1 MENMD
6 NVNVDENP
14 EQTGRVANIVMW
26 LMLATFGSAIIIFII
41 SIVVLTKT
49 TSMCKEINARYDEL
63 ASQMAQYESQMS
75 ETSADIAGYAE
86 EIKKLADKKE
96 VSGGL
101 SEQEARMIA
110 DVVIEELGEK
120 AETYKSVFSSSE
132 SSTSQNNKTEDNSG
146 KKNDGFDSASALMD
160 KELDTLL
167 GILAIL
173 ATQ

>member
-1 MENMD
+1 MENMNKID
-6 NVNVDENP
+6 VDENP

-26 LMLATFGSAIIIFII
+26 LMLATFGSSIIIFII
-41 SIVVLTKT
+41 SIVLLTKT
-49 TSMCKEINARYDEL
+49 SGMCKEVNARYDEM

-75 ETSADIAGYAE
+75 QASADIAGYSE

-132 SSTSQNNKTEDNSG
+132 TATSKNDKTDDKSDNK
-146 KKNDGFDSASALMD
+146 KDGFDSASALMD